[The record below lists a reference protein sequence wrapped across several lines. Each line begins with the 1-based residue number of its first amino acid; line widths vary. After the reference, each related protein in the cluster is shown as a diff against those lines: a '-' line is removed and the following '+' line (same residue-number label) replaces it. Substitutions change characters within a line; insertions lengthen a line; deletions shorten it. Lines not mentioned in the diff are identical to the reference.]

1 MRLKEVWKLFA
12 NKEEPSDD
20 PPAEG
25 EDWPLEQYVD
35 KADREGRVPAEDDHR
50 RRDVLP

>member
-12 NKEEPSDD
+12 NKEEPSED

-25 EDWPLEQYVD
+25 EDWPLAPYID
-35 KADREGRVPAEDDHR
+35 KADREGRVPAQDDHR